1 MSKKSKRLK
10 RRTDTLFSPQRTDR
24 LISPQLIKQSIFL
37 AREQMLQG
45 DFTSAINTCGPLLET
60 LPNRSPLRVE
70 VLALLGLSHS
80 MLQHFPQSYDIFSE
94 ALALDPDN
102 AELWYNH
109 GLACHFTTR
118 VGQAVRD
125 FERAIE
131 LLGTDKGELSQKFA
145 KELESSRKEARET
158 MELLGEHITLDQLI
172 EHEEEFQRGLSMM
185 RSGKWKEAEQA
196 FRQVIERS
204 DRLPQYWGNLGVSL
218 IMQLRYDEA
227 EEAFKRALK
236 VDPHYALAR
245 ENLEKLP
252 EVKQAGGPQGVTIK
266 DVSDQI
272 NVKQALSFYKPADG
286 GLPTTYGTIERD
298 RNTITKSRAP
308 IGKLPPRYLFF
319 LNHYKHERF
328 TSCPRCG
335 YKSRLRKFSLF
346 ILVAPDKKL
355 ILDKICRYC
364 YHCELIIAHQDQLEE
379 QLAAY
384 YSAFAPNIIGN
395 DYLVIGTLDPAS
407 RKHRTY
413 KRLPV
418 LEVLEDLHD
427 FKEVVT
433 YVQAEQYSGEQIEH
447 IFKMPERG

>member
-1 MSKKSKRLK
+1 MGGETMSKKSRRHKRG
-10 RRTDTLFSPQRTDR
+10 TDRLFSPQRTDR
-24 LISPQLIKQSIFL
+24 LISPQNIKQSIFL

-45 DFTSAINTCGPLLET
+45 DFASAINTCEPLLDI
-60 LPNRSPLRVE
+60 LPKRSPFRVE
-70 VLALLGLSHS
+70 ALALLGLSHS
-80 MLQHFPQSYDIFSE
+80 MLQHFPKSYDIFSE
-94 ALALDPDN
+94 ALALDPEN

-131 LLGTDKGELSQKFA
+131 LLGTDRGELSQKFA
-145 KELESSRKEARET
+145 KELESSRKEAQET
-158 MELLGEHITLDQLI
+158 MDLLGEHITLDQLI

-196 FRQVIERS
+196 FRQVIEWS

-227 EEAFKRALK
+227 EEAFKRALE
-236 VDPHYALAR
+236 VDPHYVLAR
-245 ENLEKLP
+245 DNLEKLP
-252 EVKQAGGPQGVTIK
+252 EVKQAGGPLGITIK

-272 NVKQALSFYKPADG
+272 DVKQALSFYKPADG
-286 GLPTTYGTIERD
+286 GPPTTYGTIERD
-298 RNTITKSRAP
+298 GNTITKHSAP

-319 LNHYKHERF
+319 LNHYKDERF
-328 TSCPRCG
+328 TTCPRCG

-346 ILVAPDKKL
+346 ILVAPGHKL
-355 ILDKICRYC
+355 VLDKICRYC

-379 QLAAY
+379 QLAAF
-384 YSAFAPNIIGN
+384 YSTFNPDVIGN
-395 DYLVIGTLDPAS
+395 DYLVMGTLEQVS
-407 RKHRTY
+407 QKRKSY
-413 KRLPV
+413 DQLPV
-418 LEVLEDLHD
+418 IEMLEDLHD

-433 YVQAEQYSGEQIEH
+433 YVPAG
-447 IFKMPERG
+447 